1 MSDDL
6 RSLLAAALPAED
18 ADRLAGQSGRLPDP
32 GGATRTLQRFL
43 EAHRAALPGGT
54 LDAARLW
61 NVLVLAG
68 FSPHLGGLLV
78 RHPEFLDAVS
88 GRGPGHGPLNREDLE
103 EELARFLSLRSG
115 EEPSLVLRSF
125 KKREYLRIALADVLG
140 LADLPAVTR
149 ALSLLADV
157 LLDRAVRL
165 ARSRLEARFGA
176 PVTRDERGRIEP
188 AGFAVIALGK
198 LGGEELNYSSD
209 IDLLYLFAGGG
220 ETSGTGA
227 RGEGAIDNKE
237 YFARLAT
244 EVTRLISG
252 TGPDGR
258 VFRVDLNLR
267 PGGRDGELVLS
278 LPATVAYYRNWAEP
292 WERQALIKARPAAG
306 DLELGGALIT
316 AVEPLVY
323 ELHPDPYR
331 ALEIAAMKDRIDAQ
345 LGAQGRTES
354 DIKLGRG
361 GIRELEFAV
370 QALQLQRGGADP
382 WLRQGNTLLALH
394 RLADKGLVGFADY
407 AALSQAY
414 VFLRDLEHRLQL
426 GFDVQTSALPSR
438 PENWALL
445 ARRMRLHETPDAAG
459 GEALGAILER
469 HRETVR
475 RFYDSVFGAVAQ
487 TEIEPAEGAEEAGVA
502 LWLERGDEV
511 ALRERLRRAGLQD
524 PGAVFRPVTLIRRL
538 LRHIGDERELRRLM
552 RRAGP
557 ALLRA
562 LAEATNPRRA
572 AANLEKLMTTVA
584 EQPGGLQEFLA
595 GRDILT
601 PTVRLLGR
609 SDLLA
614 ALLIRHPD
622 ILTTL
627 ADRARILHQP
637 GSDEYRRDL
646 IDVVEGER
654 TARSRSGALRRRH
667 QSALAAI
674 ALRDINHQMG
684 LEDVLAALA
693 DLADATVEA
702 AIRAAAMDR
711 RVREA
716 AGAPRIAVLGLGRLG
731 TREMDY
737 GSDLDLIFIVEGEGE
752 AALAAGPLCTTI
764 VNLLSTVS
772 REGQLYKVDLR
783 LRPSGR
789 EGNIATTLPSLCA
802 YFRDAAEVWE
812 MQSFLKARP
821 IGGDADLGRRA
832 VEEVTAIIME
842 ASGARGAAALAAAID
857 GMRRRLT
864 GDSPGPD
871 GHVNVKLGDGGMLTL
886 QFIIEYLQLSRGQP
900 GRPGRDT
907 LRLLTDL
914 SRLGHLAEDSMRP
927 LYEAYRLLRE
937 VEHEMRLMYDRPA
950 ASLPTDP
957 LRLREIADG
966 VRPGDADP
974 DRGPRLR
981 REIERHMA
989 AVRGVYRRTL
999 GL

>member
-1 MSDDL
+1 VSDDL
-6 RSLLAAALPAED
+6 RSLLAIALPVADAE
-18 ADRLAGQSGRLPDP
+18 RLAGRSGRLPDP
-32 GGATRTLQRFL
+32 AGATRALQRFL
-43 EAHRAALPGGT
+43 EARRAALPGAP
-54 LDAARLW
+54 LDAVRLQ
-61 NVLVLAG
+61 NFLVLAG
-68 FSPHLGGLLV
+68 FSAHLGGLLI
-78 RHPEFLDAVS
+78 RHPEFLEAVS
-88 GRGPGHGPLNREDLE
+88 GRDQAQGPLNREDLE

-115 EEPSLVLRSF
+115 EDPSAVLRLF
-125 KKREYLRIALADVLG
+125 KRREYLRIALADFLG
-140 LADLPAVTR
+140 LADLPAITR

-165 ARSRLEARFGA
+165 ARSRLEARFGSPA
-176 PVTRDERGRIEP
+176 SRDERGRLAP
-188 AGFAVIALGK
+188 AEFAVIALGK

-209 IDLLYLFAGGG
+209 IDLVYLFTAGG
-220 ETSGTGA
+220 ETSGIGPGA
-227 RGEGAIDNKE
+227 EGAVDNKE
-237 YFARLAT
+237 YFARLAAD
-244 EVTRLISG
+244 VTGLISG

-306 DLELGGALIT
+306 DLDLGRALI
-316 AVEPLVY
+316 AQVEPLVY
-323 ELHPDPYR
+323 EPRPDPYR

-394 RLADKGLVGFADY
+394 RLAEKGLVAFAEY

-414 VFLRDLEHRLQL
+414 VFLRHLEHRLQL
-426 GFDVQTSALPSR
+426 GFDLQTSALPSK
-438 PENWALL
+438 PEDWSLL
-445 ARRMRLHETPDAAG
+445 SRRMGLHENPAAAEGDA
-459 GEALGAILER
+459 LSSHLER

-475 RFYDSVFGAVAQ
+475 RFYDSVFGAASQ
-487 TEIEPAEGAEEAGVA
+487 TEIEAPGLAEDDGVA
-502 LWLERGDEV
+502 LWLERGDEA
-511 ALRERLRRAGLQD
+511 ALRDRLRRAGLRE
-524 PGAVFRPVTLIRRL
+524 PGGVLRSVTLIRRL
-538 LRHIGDERELRRLM
+538 LRHVGDERELRRLT

-562 LAEATNPRRA
+562 LVEAPNHRRA
-572 AANLEKLMTTVA
+572 AANLEKLMTSVA
-584 EQPGGLQEFLA
+584 EQPGGLQAFLA
-595 GRDILT
+595 GREILA
-601 PTVRLLGR
+601 PTIRLLGR
-609 SDLLA
+609 GDLLA
-614 ALLIRHPD
+614 GLLIRHPD
-622 ILTTL
+622 MLATLT
-627 ADRARILHQP
+627 DRARIVHQP
-637 GSDEYRRDL
+637 GAAEYRRDL
-646 IDVVEGER
+646 LDAVESDVA
-654 TARSRSGALRRRH
+654 TRSRAGALRRRH
-667 QSALAAI
+667 QAALAAV
-674 ALRDINHQMG
+674 ALRDINHQAG
-684 LEDVLAALA
+684 LEDVLASLS

-702 AIRAAAMDR
+702 AIRGAALDR
-711 RVREA
+711 RSRGA
-716 AGAPRIAVLGLGRLG
+716 ASLPRLTVLGLGRLG

-737 GSDLDLIFIVEGEGE
+737 GSDLDLIFIAEGEE
-752 AALAAGPLCTTI
+752 DAALRAGPWCTTI

-789 EGNIATTLPSLCA
+789 EGNIASTLPSLCD
-802 YFRDAAEVWE
+802 YFRSAAEIWE

-821 IGGDADLGRRA
+821 IAGDADLGRQA
-832 VEEVTAIIME
+832 VEQVTAITLE
-842 ASGARGAAALAAAID
+842 AARARGPAAVAAAID

-864 GDSPGPD
+864 SDRPGPD
-871 GHVNVKLGDGGMLTL
+871 GGVNVKIGDGGMLTL
-886 QFIIEYLQLSRGQP
+886 QFIIEYLQLSRGVP
-900 GRPGRDT
+900 GRPGRET

-914 SRLGHLAEDSMRP
+914 SRMGHLPEDSMRT
-927 LYEAYRLLRE
+927 LYEAYRLLRG

-950 ASLPTDP
+950 ATLPTDGA
-957 LRLREIADG
+957 RLREIADSLRSG
-966 VRPGDADP
+966 EDGP

-989 AVRGVYRRTL
+989 AVRDVYRRTL